1 MGGPKLQY
9 KNLVTEDKYTKIRLE
24 QTADI
29 VIEVLEDNF
38 SILDVGGYNGDL
50 YKIIK
55 SKTDKKFSYKIVD
68 YDDDALKIAN
78 KLGADISKCNLE
90 LDYCNKGFE
99 NEKFDLIIS
108 TECLEHLSN
117 PKKQLEI
124 FKKILNENKYCIIS
138 LPNENTIYHRLM
150 SLFGKGLDTNVW
162 KLYKHLHLPTTK
174 QSEELVVEFFKIK
187 KISRYINLSFEYTR
201 SKWLSV
207 FKIVPQF
214 IWVQLANT
222 LPGLFARGSIFLCK
236 KD

>member
-108 TECLEHLSN
+108 TECLEHLSK

-124 FKKILNENKYCIIS
+124 FKKNLNENKYCINS
-138 LPNENTIYHRLM
+138 
-150 SLFGKGLDTNVW
+150 
-162 KLYKHLHLPTTK
+162 
-174 QSEELVVEFFKIK
+174 
-187 KISRYINLSFEYTR
+187 
-201 SKWLSV
+201 
-207 FKIVPQF
+207 
-214 IWVQLANT
+214 
-222 LPGLFARGSIFLCK
+222 
-236 KD
+236 